1 MRHTSAHQADLF
13 MAELLGEAFDP
24 PAEYAESREG
34 PALRVEAGEN
44 LPFEAVEPD
53 TSLGGAVRWSGD
65 GPEPFFGDR
74 RDQHWKVVAK
84 PGGAQFQDL
93 RADDLVVRRGKD
105 GRTWRCTLGE
115 DVEPETIYRRGRDRF
130 LRRDV
135 VILRRVQKSRW
146 IPQRLADV
154 QSTPEVVEVCGFFG
168 PNNVRRSVQEIR
180 AAVVARANSEWTAWH
195 TAAGAPRKETEVAM
209 VGRLVGY
216 YLAAVSRIPPDTLTA
231 MQTAAVGTINYSP
244 LASATTTTAIAT
256 EAGKIRATL
265 LTGAPGATATGLEAT
280 VDAAIVKAR
289 EAHLNT
295 GAFRAWSAAF
305 VSACVRGAAIAQ
317 GLEAV
322 IAPGRRQIGA
332 DELLQASLM
341 HAAYTVEARRRREQT
356 SPRRRGTYHA
366 FTPAERAP
374 ALGDIIVQ
382 DRRSGIAASQ
392 VVKLKSLVPDQITHG
407 DIVVDVQPG
416 FVVGIGGNLGDS
428 SRRRRFPVDAAGK
441 LVIDR
446 RQLYTQEDDAGTLA
460 TLPLESTAA
469 LAGQSTARVFAVLSL
484 VEECAAVPGQ
494 PYGQG
499 VLT

>member
-1 MRHTSAHQADLF
+1 

-24 PAEYAESREG
+24 PAEYSESMEG
-34 PALRVEAGEN
+34 LD

-53 TSLGGAVRWSGD
+53 ASLGGAVRWSGD

-74 RDQHWKVVAK
+74 RDQHWKVIAK

-168 PNNVRRSVQEIR
+168 PNNVRRSEQEIR

-195 TAAGAPRKETEVAM
+195 TAGAPRRETEVAM
-209 VGRLVGY
+209 VGRLVTY
-216 YLAAVSRIPPDTLTA
+216 YLGAISSILPDTLTA
-231 MQTAAVGTINYSP
+231 MQTAATGTINYAP
-244 LASATTTTAIAT
+244 LAGAATATAIAT
-256 EAGKIRATL
+256 EAAKIRATL
-265 LTGAPGATATGLEAT
+265 LTGAPGATATGLESKI
-280 VDAAIVKAR
+280 DAAIVKAR

-295 GAFRAWSAAF
+295 GVFRAWSAAF

-322 IAPGRRQIGA
+322 IAPGRKQIGA
-332 DELLQASLM
+332 DELLQAALM

-382 DRRSGIAASQ
+382 DRRSGIAAGQ
-392 VVKLKSLVPDQITHG
+392 VVKLKSLPPDQITHG
-407 DIVVDVQPG
+407 DIVVDVQAG
-416 FVVGIGGNLGDS
+416 FVVAIGGNVGDS
-428 SRRRRFPVDAAGK
+428 CRRRRFPVDAAGK

-446 RQLYTQEDDAGTLA
+446 RQLYTQEDDAGTLPA
-460 TLPLESTAA
+460 LPLESTAA
-469 LAGQSTARVFAVLSL
+469 LASQSTARIFAVLSV